1 MTPREAR
8 SGASGI
14 RIEYDD
20 LGSGEPALLMLPG
33 WCAPRSVFD
42 ALATAAALG
51 SRVLVLDWRGTGRSD
66 PAEEEYGEDGLIED
80 ALAVL
85 AASGAGTFVAVA
97 LAHAGWVAI
106 ELARRLAGRVRGIV
120 LVDWLVSGA
129 PPAFRE
135 ALLDMQIEEDWRDAV
150 SDLFAMWT
158 RGAGPRVTRYVREEM
173 SQADFSMWSRA
184 ARSIAARYKRG
195 TPLDALAA
203 LSPAVPTL
211 HLCVATPD
219 SDTIAVQRE
228 FGLRHPWFE
237 VAPLAASSHFPMLEI
252 PDEMAAAIARFRA
265 ERSLR

>member
-8 SGASGI
+8 SGAAGV

-42 ALATAAALG
+42 ALATAAALS
-51 SRVLVLDWRGTGRSD
+51 SRVLALDWRGTGRSD
-66 PAEEEYGEDGLIED
+66 AAADDYGEDGLVED

-85 AASGAGTFVAVA
+85 EASGADEVVPVA

-106 ELARRLAGRVRGIV
+106 ELARRLPGRVRGIV

-129 PPAFRE
+129 PPVLRE
-135 ALLDMQIEEDWRDAV
+135 ALADLQIEEDWRDAV
-150 SDLFAMWT
+150 YDMFAQWT
-158 RGAGPRVTRYVREEM
+158 RGAGPRVTRFVREEM
-173 SQADFSMWSRA
+173 TKADFPMWARA
-184 ARSIAARYKRG
+184 GRSIAARYKRG

-203 LSPAVPTL
+203 LSPPVPTL

-219 SDTIAVQRE
+219 SDTIAVQRDFAE
-228 FGLRHPWFE
+228 RHPWFA

-252 PDEMAAAIARFRA
+252 PDAMADAIARFRA

>member
-8 SGASGI
+8 SGAGGI

-42 ALATAAALG
+42 ALATAAALS
-51 SRVLVLDWRGTGRSD
+51 SRVLALDWRGTGGSD
-66 PAEEEYGEDGLIED
+66 PASDEYGEDGLVED
-80 ALAVL
+80 VLAVL
-85 AASGAGTFVAVA
+85 EASGADTVIPVA
-97 LAHAGWVAI
+97 LAHAGWIAI
-106 ELARRLAGRVRGIV
+106 ELARRLPGRLRGIV

-129 PPAFRE
+129 SPALRE
-135 ALLDMQIEEDWRDAV
+135 ALADMQTEEDWRDAV
-150 SDLFAMWT
+150 YDMFAAWT
-158 RGAGPRVTRYVREEM
+158 RGAGPRVTRFVREEM
-173 SQADFSMWSRA
+173 SRADFPMWARA
-184 ARSIAARYKRG
+184 ARSISARYKRG

-228 FGLRHPWFE
+228 FAGRHPWFE
-237 VAPLAASSHFPMLEI
+237 VVPLAASSHFPMLEI
-252 PDEMAAAIARFRA
+252 PDEMAGAIARFRA

>member
-42 ALATAAALG
+42 ALATSAALS
-51 SRVLVLDWRGTGRSD
+51 SRVLVVDWRGTGRSD
-66 PAEEEYGEDGLIED
+66 PATDEYGEEGLVED

-85 AASGAGTFVAVA
+85 ENSGAEAAVAVA

-106 ELARRLAGRVRGIV
+106 ELARRLPGRLRGIV

-135 ALLDMQIEEDWRDAV
+135 ALADMQTEEDWRDAV
-150 SDLFAMWT
+150 YDMFAMWT
-158 RGAGPRVTRYVREEM
+158 RGAGPRVTRFVREEM
-173 SQADFSMWSRA
+173 SRAEFPMWARA
-184 ARSIAARYKRG
+184 ARSIAARYKRS
-195 TPLDALAA
+195 TPLDALAG
-203 LSPAVPTL
+203 LTPPIPTV

-219 SDTIAVQRE
+219 SDVIAVQRE
-228 FGLRHPWFE
+228 FAERHPWFA
-237 VAPLAASSHFPMLEI
+237 VVPLAASSHFPMLEI
-252 PDEMAAAIARFRA
+252 PDEMADAIGRFLT